1 MWIRSQDK
9 MNLVKV
15 RQIGVNYQDNKQIIA
30 NYTPELYE
38 NSGGYYELLGTYK
51 TKERALE
58 VMGMIEDVLIARR
71 MIDIYGNNSALF
83 KGISGDNI
91 KKTFN
96 ITAVFEMPEK

>member
-58 VMGMIEDVLIARR
+58 VLNMIEDTLIARR

-96 ITAVFEMPEK
+96 TTAVFEMPEK

>member
-9 MNLVKV
+9 MGLVPINSK
-15 RQIGVNYQDNKQIIA
+15 
-30 NYTPELYE
+30 LYIPTSKTGDDFGIFHE
-38 NSGGYYELLGTYK
+38 ETMLGHYK
-51 TKERALE
+51 SKERALE
-58 VMGMIEDVLIARR
+58 VLGMIEDTLIARR